1 MKITVKLGGFIFTEK
16 LNSKLLRSYIREI
29 KKLSCKDYQLVIV
42 AGGGETARK
51 YIQASREL
59 GASEAFC
66 DNVGIQISR
75 ANALLLLSGIW
86 DIAFRKIP
94 QTLEEA
100 ITEVKPGHPV
110 VIGGLQPGQSTNAVA
125 ALISELIDAETLV
138 NLTDVPGVYTKDPKR
153 FKDAKMLHV
162 VTTEKL
168 KEIISSKGFTAG
180 QYELF
185 DPVALRIIQR
195 AKIHTIITSGLN
207 PDNLTKAIQGEK
219 IGTDISLI
227 FITTLVD

>member
-1 MKITVKLGGFIFTEK
+1 MRRRH
-16 LNSKLLRSYIREI
+16 RSA
-29 KKLSCKDYQLVIV
+29 DVT
-42 AGGGETARK
+42 GGGETARK
-51 YIQASREL
+51 YIQVSREL

-86 DIAFRKIP
+86 NIAYRKIP

-125 ALISELIDAETLV
+125 ALISELIDAETFV

-153 FKDAKMLHV
+153 FKDAELLHV
-162 VTTEKL
+162 VSTDKLEK
-168 KEIISSKGFTAG
+168 IISSKGFTAG

-185 DPVALRIIQR
+185 DPIALRIIQR
-195 AKIHTIITSGLN
+195 AKIKTIITSGLN
-207 PDNLTKAIQGEK
+207 PDNLRKAIQGEK
-219 IGTDISLI
+219 IGTRIV
-227 FITTLVD
+227 FEEK